1 VGGPNRGDDFHATTT
16 KALDPLA
23 DSTTTGTA
31 TENTTKAL
39 DPLADS
45 TTTGTATENTT
56 KALDPLAVAEQ
67 DILVARCRSR
77 LG

>member
-1 VGGPNRGDDFHATTT
+1 VGGPNRGDDFHAT
-16 KALDPLA
+16 
-23 DSTTTGTA
+23 
-31 TENTTKAL
+31 TTKAL